1 MKVLFFSGDFTQPKP
16 RMKKNLLIL
25 LSCFALLQC
34 QTETYDTIIL
44 NGTVID
50 GTGKEARLADI
61 GIIGDQIVK
70 IGNLKSADANRVIDA
85 TGLIISPGFIDLHAH
100 IDPLMRL
107 PESESHIRQGITTA
121 LGGPDG
127 SSPWPLGKYLDS
139 LETFSLGMNVGYL
152 TGHNTIRRNII
163 GLENRAPTPNELEQ
177 MKSQV
182 SQAMSEGAFGIST
195 GLKYLPGTFSD
206 VGEVIALSKVAS
218 SEKGF
223 YTSHLREEGL
233 GLIEAVREAIVI
245 GKEANIPIVLT
256 HHKAIGTK
264 MWGASVRTLQLV
276 DSARNLGIDV
286 MIDQYPYTA
295 SSTGISVLIPGWA
308 MAGGSDDFKKRIG
321 DRVLRDSIKRGII
334 FNILN
339 DRGGGDL
346 KRIQFAGVSWMKEL
360 EGKTLK
366 DFCDLKKLAPT
377 PENGADL
384 VIEAQLNGGAS
395 CIFHAIDENDVRNIM
410 KHPMTMIATD
420 GRLVKPGDGH
430 PHPRSYGTFPRV
442 LGYYVREE
450 KVLTITDAVYKM
462 TGLPAIRMGL
472 IDRGFIAESLKAD
485 IVVFNAETIIDKA
498 TFEDPHQY
506 PIGIEYVLVNGVITV
521 DKGVFTEARGGR
533 VLYGPAF
540 TKQQFQ

>member
-1 MKVLFFSGDFTQPKP
+1 
-16 RMKKNLLIL
+16 MKKYLFIL
-25 LSCFALLQC
+25 LAGTLLLHC
-34 QTETYDTIIL
+34 QTRQYDTIII
-44 NGTVID
+44 NGSVLD
-50 GTGKEARLADI
+50 GTGHEAIKTDI

-70 IGNLKSADANRVIDA
+70 IGDLKSAKATTVIDA
-85 TGLIISPGFIDLHAH
+85 TGLTISPGFIDLHAH
-100 IDPLMRL
+100 IEPLMRL
-107 PESESHIRQGITTA
+107 PESESHVRQGITTA

-127 SSPWPLGKYLDS
+127 SGPWPLGKYLDS
-139 LETFSLGMNVGYL
+139 LQSFQLGMNVGYL
-152 TGHNTIRRNII
+152 TGHNTIRRNIMK
-163 GLENRAPTPNELEQ
+163 LENRAPTTDELEQ
-177 MKSQV
+177 MKAQV

-195 GLKYLPGTFSD
+195 GLKYLPGTFSE
-206 VGEVIALSKVAS
+206 VGEVIALSKVAADA
-218 SEKGF
+218 KGF

-233 GLIEAVREAIVI
+233 GLIEAVKEAIVI

-264 MWGASVRTLQLV
+264 MWGSSVRTLQLV
-276 DSARNLGIDV
+276 DSARGEGIDV

-295 SSTGISVLIPGWA
+295 SSTGLAVLIPSWA
-308 MAGGSDDFKKRIG
+308 MAGGSEDFKKRVDNKI
-321 DRVLRDSIKRGII
+321 LRDSIRQGII

-346 KRIQFAGVSWMKEL
+346 SRIQFAGVSWMKEL

-366 DFCDLKKLAPT
+366 DFCDLRKLAPT

-384 VIEAQLNGGAS
+384 VIEVQLSGGAS

-442 LGYYVREE
+442 LGHYVREE
-450 KVLTITDAVYKM
+450 KVLTLPEAIHKM
-462 TGLPAIRMGL
+462 TALPAIRMGL
-472 IDRGFIAESLKAD
+472 LDRGIIAEGLKAD
-485 IVVFNAETIIDKA
+485 IVVFNAETVIDKA

-506 PIGIEYVLVNGVITV
+506 PVGIEYVLVNGVITV
-521 DKGVFTEARGGR
+521 DKGVFTSNRGGR
-533 VLYGPAF
+533 VLYGPN
-540 TKQQFQ
+540 KK